1 MAPPAP
7 DAAAERRQIATAVA
21 RLEQTIGPKTGTRG
35 DLGGTFHGFGREGQM
50 DCIDEATNTETYLRL
65 LEAAGHLRHHRVVG
79 TATRGFFVR
88 GWPHTAA
95 VIEERAGGARH
106 VVDSWFHD
114 NGVPPELVPLTDW
127 EAGWRPSPAGAAPA
141 TAGPEGARAAP
152 R

>member
-7 DAAAERRQIATAVA
+7 DAATERRQIATAIA
-21 RLEQTIGPKTGTRG
+21 RLEQTIGAKTGTDADR
-35 DLGGTFHGFGREGQM
+35 GGTFPGFGRKGQM

-88 GWPHTAA
+88 GWPHMAA
-95 VIEERAGGARH
+95 VIEERPGGARY

-114 NGVPPELVPLTDW
+114 NGVAPELVPLTAW
-127 EAGWRPSPAGAAPA
+127 TAGWRPAAGRTPAS
-141 TAGPEGARAAP
+141 AGPPRALDPP